1 VHFESRLLIAKIHV
15 VLARYKVVIDGAL
28 KKLMECYRA
37 KDQENGWSFVGNI
50 KYAQKHTVLQEC
62 NLRSAT

>member
-1 VHFESRLLIAKIHV
+1 MHFESRLLIAKIHL

-50 KYAQKHTVLQEC
+50 KYAQF
-62 NLRSAT
+62 